1 MSSKVNE
8 IIVAAGVSV
17 SWLTKYCNTENFV
30 VSSTNFNWLLKLLD
44 YCWEL
49 QNLFLKNATEI
60 NGKINFW

>member
-30 VSSTNFNWLLKLLD
+30 VSSTNFN
-44 YCWEL
+44 
-49 QNLFLKNATEI
+49 
-60 NGKINFW
+60 